1 MDIIRHRDPKC
12 VVISCLLTSCPG
24 LKSVAAHVE
33 DYDNDDF
40 QPFECSLTRLRFEGN
55 IQRSMTNLDLFIE
68 CTGDSLE
75 VGAAAP
81 IPAIRVRKAY

>member
-1 MDIIRHRDPKC
+1 M
-12 VVISCLLTSCPG
+12 
-24 LKSVAAHVE
+24 E

-55 IQRSMTNLDLFIE
+55 IQSSMTDLDLFIE

-75 VGAAAP
+75 VGGRLNIDKILFKFVYALHQNLTFSNPQP
-81 IPAIRVRKAY
+81 I